1 MGWNNPLSRLFG
13 QRPDKKSSRGGALLV
28 PFGAQQARFTPRQY
42 DQLAAEGYQK
52 NIIAYRCIRLISQNA
67 AAVPFAVFRGKGKN
81 RQRLEEHPLLSLLQS
96 PNPVQGGAELF
107 GAIFGFY
114 LIAGNSYIEAVGPDG
129 EMPREL
135 WTLRPDRMR
144 IIPGPAGIPA
154 AYRYSVNGKA
164 IDFPVDNLTG
174 QSSLLHVKTFHPLDA
189 MTINNQPVDNTTM
202 ADNGLQGLQSD
213 AGVQSLQIR
222 LEGLFKDDAAEEA
235 LRAAAFGRSKKNYE
249 LLFPNGDKYAAA
261 FVVQDYTRG
270 GAFDGL
276 ETFQLTLLRSSGG
289 TFTPGT

>member
-1 MGWNNPLSRLFG
+1 MPSQKGRDLLLKIG
-13 QRPDKKSSRGGALLV
+13 DGADPEVFSTL
-28 PFGAQQARFTPRQY
+28 GAAR
-42 DQLAAEGYQK
+42 
-52 NIIAYRCIRLISQNA
+52 
-67 AAVPFAVFRGKGKN
+67 
-81 RQRLEEHPLLSLLQS
+81 
-96 PNPVQGGAELF
+96 
-107 GAIFGFY
+107 
-114 LIAGNSYIEAVGPDG
+114 
-129 EMPREL
+129 
-135 WTLRPDRMR
+135 
-144 IIPGPAGIPA
+144 
-154 AYRYSVNGKA
+154 SV
-164 IDFPVDNLTG
+164 
-174 QSSLLHVKTFHPLDA
+174 A

-249 LLFPNGDKYAAA
+249 LLFPNGDKYAAP

-276 ETFQLTLLRSSGG
+276 ETFQLTLLRSGGG